1 MLQSL
6 PLGLDAEDC
15 LHDPAGDHECGADEI
30 AEGDLGDVPEPE
42 AFSIKA
48 PKSSGPAMPPAA
60 VPIA

>member
-1 MLQSL
+1 VMS
-6 PLGLDAEDC
+6 
-15 LHDPAGDHECGADEI
+15 
-30 AEGDLGDVPEPE
+30 PEPE